1 MPEPQAF
8 LRRPTTVLRNYRAGR
23 RSSGV
28 TYAAFVDAIAE
39 YRAAS
44 EANDLDRFMRTLAP
58 DAELVSPLLTHGVIR
73 GKKAIR
79 VVGAGGR

>member
-1 MPEPQAF
+1 
-8 LRRPTTVLRNYRAGR
+8 
-23 RSSGV
+23 
-28 TYAAFVDAIAE
+28 VDAIAE

-44 EANDLDRFMRTLAP
+44 EANDLDRFMWTLAP